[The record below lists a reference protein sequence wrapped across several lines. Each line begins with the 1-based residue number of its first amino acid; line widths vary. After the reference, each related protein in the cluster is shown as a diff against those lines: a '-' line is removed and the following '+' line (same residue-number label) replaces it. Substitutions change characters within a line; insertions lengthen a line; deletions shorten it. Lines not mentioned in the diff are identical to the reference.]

1 LSYEVLARKWR
12 PTRFDDVVSQAHV
25 TTPLRNA
32 ITSDR
37 VPHAILLTGPRGVG
51 KTSLARILA
60 RCLNCDEGPTDA
72 PCGKCS
78 SCSEIATGRS
88 VDVQEVDAASRTSVD
103 DVREIIESVR
113 YAPTPGKTRIF
124 VIDEVHMLSTAAF
137 NALLKTL
144 EEPPPRSL
152 FVLATTNVEKIPY
165 TVVSRCQRYDLRR
178 VSVDEIAGRLAE
190 VAAEES
196 VDISAASLRAV
207 ARAAEGS
214 LRDALTLFDQLL
226 TAGDGA
232 VSDERVAEVLDLVD
246 RGYPLAVLEACVDRD
261 AAAALLACRRAS
273 DAGIDPRR
281 FSAEL
286 MRNLRDLV
294 VLRVAPGEPSLI
306 EASEDELARLKAAGE
321 REEPA
326 RLRRMFRALLRE
338 QEDLAFAPDAQA
350 VVEMAVVRLAT
361 MPAGDDVEKLLA
373 RLAAWDGGG
382 GGPPG
387 DAQRARPEV
396 GSGAS
401 RSRPAPAKAE
411 PVSAP
416 PRGAARKPEPIP
428 DVAARKP
435 EPIPDVAAR
444 EPEPVPDVAAREP
457 EPVPDVAAREP
468 EPVPDAAAQE
478 PEPVPDAASADAGLE
493 RSSSAPVEQV
503 FDRLRRFAQER
514 NRGLFA
520 ALDDGALLE
529 RDEDSLRIRLRAGIS
544 AERVRGRKADLEAV
558 CSQFFDRPMR
568 VELEIPE
575 GPGPDDAPRPAADPT
590 QVRETRK
597 AALRNDAVNV
607 ALEVLEA
614 EIVDIRPLGGP
625 S

>member
-1 LSYEVLARKWR
+1 MSYEVLARRWR
-12 PTRFDDVVSQAHV
+12 PTRFDEVVGQAHV

-32 ITSDR
+32 LASDR

-51 KTSLARILA
+51 KTTLARILA

-72 PCGKCS
+72 PCGVCS
-78 SCSEIATGRS
+78 ACEEIAGGRS

-144 EEPPPRSL
+144 EEPPPHSL

-178 VSVDEIAGRLAE
+178 VSIDEIAGRLAE
-190 VAAEES
+190 VAASES
-196 VDISAASLRAV
+196 VKISEPSLRAV

-226 TAGDGA
+226 AAGGGE
-232 VSDERVAEVLDLVD
+232 VSDDRVAEVLDLVD
-246 RGYPLAVLEACVDRD
+246 RSFPLAVIEACVDRD
-261 AAAALLACRRAS
+261 AGAALRACRRAS

-294 VLRVAPGEPSLI
+294 VLRVAPDEDALI
-306 EASEDELARLKAAGE
+306 EASEDELERLRQAAK
-321 REEPA
+321 REEPL

-350 VVEMAVVRLAT
+350 VVDMAVVRLA
-361 MPAGDDVEKLLA
+361 MLPSGDDVEKLLA
-373 RLAAWDGGG
+373 RLDAWEGGEPPGGRGGPGGG
-382 GGPPG
+382 SAAKAAPASEKEPPTRK
-387 DAQRARPEV
+387 AARP
-396 GSGAS
+396 
-401 RSRPAPAKAE
+401 KKNAE
-411 PVSAP
+411 PPSAAPVASAP
-416 PRGAARKPEPIP
+416 K
-428 DVAARKP
+428 
-435 EPIPDVAAR
+435 
-444 EPEPVPDVAAREP
+444 
-457 EPVPDVAAREP
+457 
-468 EPVPDAAAQE
+468 
-478 PEPVPDAASADAGLE
+478 
-493 RSSSAPVEQV
+493 EQV
-503 FDRLRRFAQER
+503 FDRLREFAQER

-520 ALDDGALLE
+520 GLDRGALL
-529 RDEDSLRIRLRAGIS
+529 DHSEDALRIALPAGIA
-544 AERVRGRKADLEAV
+544 AERIRGRKADLEAV
-558 CSQFFDRPMR
+558 CTQFFDRPMR
-568 VELEIPE
+568 VELDVAESAPT
-575 GPGPDDAPRPAADPT
+575 PGNGTSTSAGAPDL
-590 QVRETRK
+590 RETRK
-597 AALRNDAVNV
+597 AALRHNAVNT
-607 ALEVLEA
+607 ALEILEA
-614 EIVDIRPLGGP
+614 EIVDIRALGET

>member
-428 DVAARKP
+428 DVAAR
-435 EPIPDVAAR
+435 
-444 EPEPVPDVAAREP
+444 
-457 EPVPDVAAREP
+457 EP

>member
-1 LSYEVLARKWR
+1 MSYEVLARKWR

-32 ITSDR
+32 IASDR

-60 RCLNCDEGPTDA
+60 RCLNCDEGPTES

-78 SCSEIATGRS
+78 SCSEIASGRS

-178 VSVDEIAGRLAE
+178 VSVEEIAGRLAE

-196 VDISAASLRAV
+196 VEISAASLRAV

-232 VSDERVAEVLDLVD
+232 VGDERVAQVLDLVD
-246 RGYPLAVLEACVDRD
+246 RGYPLAVLEACVARD

-350 VVEMAVVRLAT
+350 VIEMAVVRLAT
-361 MPAGDDVEKLLA
+361 MPPGDDVEQLLA
-373 RLAAWDGGG
+373 RLASWDGGG
-382 GGPPG
+382 SGPSGG
-387 DAQRARPEV
+387 AQRARPE
-396 GSGAS
+396 GAS
-401 RSRPAPAKAE
+401 RAPRSDARSSASRSEPAPAKAE
-411 PVSAP
+411 PLPAAP
-416 PRGAARKPEPIP
+416 PQAAPNAASQAPQAAP
-428 DVAARKP
+428 DTALQAP
-435 EPIPDVAAR
+435 Q
-444 EPEPVPDVAAREP
+444 
-457 EPVPDVAAREP
+457 
-468 EPVPDAAAQE
+468 AAAE
-478 PEPVPDAASADAGLE
+478 TAPVEAGLE
-493 RSSSAPVEQV
+493 RSSGAPVEQV

-520 ALDDGALLE
+520 ALDDGTLLV
-529 RDEDSLRIRLRAGIS
+529 RGEDMLRIGLRPGIS

-558 CSQFFDRPMR
+558 CSQFFDKPMR
-568 VELEIPE
+568 VELEIAE
-575 GPGPDDAPRPAADPT
+575 APGADDATRPAADPI
-590 QVRETRK
+590 QIRETRK